1 MIRLFQEP
9 RLIWPT
15 AAVRTSYLVGEQADC
30 LLRSTPTDW
39 LGPAS
44 ENFAEFVATR
54 RGVRT
59 RWGVP
64 STVFWYISGE
74 YYLGS
79 LVVRHQL
86 TPELAE
92 VGGHVGYHVV
102 APWRR
107 QGHATRMLAAGLVEC
122 RRLGI
127 SRVLLTCDPGNEPS
141 RKVILA
147 NGGEPDGQTG
157 GEDRFWIRL
166 DSSRNA

>member
-1 MIRLFQEP
+1 
-9 RLIWPT
+9 
-15 AAVRTSYLVGEQADC
+15 
-30 LLRSTPTDW
+30 
-39 LGPAS
+39 
-44 ENFAEFVATR
+44 
-54 RGVRT
+54 
-59 RWGVP
+59 VP

-74 YYLGS
+74 YYLGT

-86 TPELAE
+86 TSELAE

-127 SRVLLTCDPGNEPS
+127 TRVLLTCDPGNEPS

-147 NGGEPDGQTG
+147 NGGEPDGRTG

-166 DSSRNA
+166 DPLS

>member
-1 MIRLFQEP
+1 M
-9 RLIWPT
+9 WPT
-15 AAVRTSYLVGEQADC
+15 IAVRTSYLVGEQADC

-44 ENFAEFVATR
+44 ENFAEFVAVR

-74 YYLGS
+74 YYLGT

-107 QGHATRMLAAGLVEC
+107 GAGRACDTDAGGRARGMPPSGHQ
-122 RRLGI
+122 
-127 SRVLLTCDPGNEPS
+127 PGPADVRS
-141 RKVILA
+141 W
-147 NGGEPDGQTG
+147 Q
-157 GEDRFWIRL
+157 
-166 DSSRNA
+166 

>member
-1 MIRLFQEP
+1 M
-9 RLIWPT
+9 
-15 AAVRTSYLVGEQADC
+15 
-30 LLRSTPTDW
+30 
-39 LGPAS
+39 
-44 ENFAEFVATR
+44 
-54 RGVRT
+54 
-59 RWGVP
+59 
-64 STVFWYISGE
+64 
-74 YYLGS
+74 
-79 LVVRHQL
+79 VRHQL

-157 GEDRFWIRL
+157 GEDRFWIKL
-166 DSSRNA
+166 DPSRNT